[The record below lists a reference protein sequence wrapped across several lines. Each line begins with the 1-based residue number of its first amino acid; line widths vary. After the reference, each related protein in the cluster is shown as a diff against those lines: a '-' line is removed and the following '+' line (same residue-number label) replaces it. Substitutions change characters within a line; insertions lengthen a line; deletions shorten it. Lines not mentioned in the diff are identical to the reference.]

1 MTRLLYFLERKR
13 SRIEWVL
20 LYVMLIPFIRPR
32 GFDEVWDW
40 YTTVFD
46 LWLYGALAL
55 IFCWVVYDF
64 FQNGLKYKACAY
76 AMAVYYVLFVAITLI
91 QQKGINEGLQK
102 MFAAPALFMFC
113 MVALKNKPR
122 EFLIALVNVLT
133 VIFGLNVT
141 ILCPIITDR
150 LIGVYHVNFL
160 GHVQVVA
167 QYSLVGCLAAY
178 LLAKM
183 DGRRKRRC
191 ILLVALCLLQT
202 LWAKTAAGL
211 LVIAILAGGVI
222 LRSLPRFRPLTV
234 CNPQIFFGGYVA
246 INALMLLFSFTGLD
260 RMFESLFSFSGRT
273 LIWRETFKLIIQH
286 PILGYGAY
294 GAKIVVPWSPGMN
307 YAHNEFIQRLLDG
320 GIVLCVAYI
329 VMLYTFVQAVQKVKN
344 KRVLSVINI
353 CLLGFLVVML
363 FESVTDYFF
372 IIVFLCIM
380 AYTPEILEYRKN
392 RWGGEPL

>member
-1 MTRLLYFLERKR
+1 MTKLLYFLERKR
-13 SRIEWVL
+13 SRIEWAL
-20 LYVMLIPFIRPR
+20 LYIMIIPFVRPG
-32 GFDEVWDW
+32 GFAQIWGW
-40 YTTVFD
+40 YSKIFD

-55 IFCWVVYDF
+55 ILCWVVYDF
-64 FQNGLKYKACAY
+64 FQNGLQYKACAY
-76 AMAVYYVLFVAITLI
+76 AMAAYYVLFVAVTLI

-133 VIFGLNVT
+133 VIFALNVT
-141 ILCPIITDR
+141 IFCPIITDR
-150 LIGVYHVNFL
+150 LIAIYHVNFL

-202 LWAKTAAGL
+202 VWAKTAAGM
-211 LVIAILAGGVI
+211 LVLVVLVGGVI
-222 LRSLPRFRPLTV
+222 LRQMPRLRPLTV
-234 CNPQIFFGGYVA
+234 CNTQFLFGGYVA
-246 INALMLLFSFTGLD
+246 INALMFLFSFTGLD
-260 RMFESLFSFSGRT
+260 KMFESLFSFSGRT
-273 LIWRETFKLIIQH
+273 VVWRETFKLVIQH

-320 GIVLCVAYI
+320 GIVLCVAFI
-329 VMLYTFVQAVQKVKN
+329 VMVYTFVQAAQHVKN
-344 KRVLSVINI
+344 KKVLSIINI
-353 CLLGFLVVML
+353 CFLAFLVVML

-372 IIVFLCIM
+372 IVIFLCMM
-380 AYTPEILEYRKN
+380 AYTPEILEYRKY
-392 RWGGEPL
+392 RWGGEPK

>member
-1 MTRLLYFLERKR
+1 MTKLLYFLERKR
-13 SRIEWVL
+13 SRIEWAL
-20 LYVMLIPFIRPR
+20 LYIMLIPFVRPG
-32 GFDEVWDW
+32 GFAQIWGW
-40 YTTVFD
+40 YSKFFD

-55 IFCWVVYDF
+55 ILCWVVYDF
-64 FQNGLKYKACAY
+64 FQNGLQYKACAY
-76 AMAVYYVLFVAITLI
+76 AMAVYYVLFVAVTLI

-122 EFLIALVNVLT
+122 EFLIALVNILT
-133 VIFGLNVT
+133 VIFALNVT
-141 ILCPIITDR
+141 IFCPIITDR
-150 LIGVYHVNFL
+150 LIAIYHVNFL

-183 DGRRKRRC
+183 DSRRKRRC

-202 LWAKTAAGL
+202 VWAKTAAGM
-211 LVIAILAGGVI
+211 LVLAVLIGGVI
-222 LRSLPRFRPLTV
+222 LRQLPRFRPLTL
-234 CNPQIFFGGYVA
+234 CNTQFLYGGYVA
-246 INALMLLFSFTGLD
+246 INALMFLFSFTGLD
-260 RMFESLFSFSGRT
+260 KMFESLFTFSGRT
-273 LIWRETFKLIIQH
+273 VVWRETFKLIIQH

-320 GIVLCVAYI
+320 GIVLCVAFL
-329 VMLYTFVQAVQKVKN
+329 VMIYTFVQAAQKVKN
-344 KRVLSVINI
+344 KKVLSIINI
-353 CLLGFLVVML
+353 CFLAFLVVML

-372 IIVFLCIM
+372 IVIFLCLM
-380 AYTPEILEYRKN
+380 AYTPEILEYRKY
-392 RWGGEPL
+392 RWGGEPA